1 MTQNPFHQVIPPWIW
16 YLQKPLYTVDSR
28 PFCPSLLKHLFDSL
42 CRWLRS
48 YVVMMVRGGNRR
60 RLIVDLFVEIVDD
73 DLLLIVVLLQ

>member
-1 MTQNPFHQVIPPWIW
+1 MIMN
-16 YLQKPLYTVDSR
+16 TVDSR

-42 CRWLRS
+42 RRWLRS
-48 YVVMMVRGGNRR
+48 YVVMVVRGGNRR